1 VGISIQNL
9 SFGFNE
15 KLLFKNMSLELGEEE
30 SPVVILGAS
39 GCGKTTL
46 LRLMAGLLR
55 PQEGWVKTG
64 GKASFVFQENRLL
77 PWYTVLENVSLPIE
91 RTMGKKEARD
101 RGMYFLRLVSLE
113 DKAASY
119 PNELSGGQGQRTAI
133 ARAFAYPSSCILM
146 DEPFQSLDIPLRIQ
160 LMNMVL
166 SLLDKE
172 KRLAVAVTH
181 DPREAVYLGRRIL
194 VLDHTGGG
202 IVFDGNLDLPQ
213 EERAYGSPSNAG
225 LEKKLLEVLYTIP

>member
-9 SFGFNE
+9 TFGFSE
-15 KLLFKNMSLELGEEE
+15 KFLFKNMSLELGEE
-30 SPVVILGAS
+30 SPVVILGVS

-55 PQEGWVKTG
+55 PQEGCVKTG
-64 GKASFVFQENRLL
+64 GKASFVFQESRLL
-77 PWYTVLENVSLPIE
+77 PWYTVLENVILPIE

-101 RGMYFLRLVSLE
+101 RGMHFLRLVSLE

-119 PNELSGGQGQRTAI
+119 PNELSGGQSRRAAI
-133 ARAFAYPSSCILM
+133 ARAFAYPSSFILM

-160 LMNMVL
+160 LMNMIL

-194 VLDHTGGG
+194 VLDQKRAG
-202 IVFDGNLDLPQ
+202 IVFDGELKLPR
-213 EERAYGSPSNAG
+213 EERAYGSSSNAG
-225 LEKKLLEVLYTIP
+225 LEKKLLEVLYTIS